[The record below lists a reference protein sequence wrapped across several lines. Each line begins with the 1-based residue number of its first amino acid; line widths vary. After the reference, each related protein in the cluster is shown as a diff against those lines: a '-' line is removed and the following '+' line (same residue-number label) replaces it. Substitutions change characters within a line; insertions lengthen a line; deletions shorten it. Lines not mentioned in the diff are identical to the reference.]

1 MRTLIIRE
9 ARKEEAA
16 RIAQLFLLAWPVEE
30 MAQAGG
36 ITAEMLLEA
45 VTGFAERED
54 TIYSYTK
61 TFVAEVDG
69 SGVGAGLVVG
79 AMCGYDGADYQAL
92 KQPIVDILGE
102 DSAFAQLR
110 ETEAGE
116 YYLDSVGVLPQWRGQ
131 GIASRLFEAHF
142 KRAASL
148 GHKAAGL
155 IVDVDKPKAEA
166 LYARL
171 GFKHVGFKNF
181 FGHEMKHMVR
191 ELGACGEGAC
201 GEGTCGE
208 GTCGEGSG
216 KALVLEG
223 GGLRGVFTCG
233 VLDCFMDHGVRFPFI
248 VGTSAGA
255 CNGLSYMSGQRGRAK
270 ASNIDLMDKYKY
282 VGFRY
287 LLTQGCIMDYKLLFE
302 DFPEKIIPYDY
313 EAYFANPTRF
323 VMVTTNCLTGQA
335 EYMEDKTSSERV
347 MSIVRASS
355 SLPFVSTITYVD
367 GVPMLDGGIAD
378 SIPLEYAFSQGYD
391 RAVVVLTRNRGY
403 RKKEGGM
410 KMAKVFYRKYPA
422 LQKALAERNKKYN
435 QTMDLIETLE
445 NQGRIIVI
453 RPEQPVE
460 VGRMEKDI
468 AKLTALYEE
477 GYRVAE
483 RFVSENQI

>member
-1 MRTLIIRE
+1 MRTIIIRE
-9 ARKEEAA
+9 ARKEDAA

-30 MAQAGG
+30 MAQASG
-36 ITAEMLLEA
+36 ISPEMLLES

-61 TFVAEVDG
+61 TFVAEVEGIEG

-79 AMCGYDGADYQAL
+79 AMCGYDGADYQVL

-102 DSAFAQLR
+102 DSDFAQLR

-116 YYLDSVGVLPQWRGQ
+116 YYLDSVGVLPQWRGN

-142 KRAASL
+142 ERAASQ
-148 GHKAAGL
+148 GHKLAGL
-155 IVDVDKPKAEA
+155 IVDVDKPQAEA

-171 GFKHVGFKNF
+171 GFKHVGFKDF

-191 ELGACGEGAC
+191 ELAPCGAGAGCAEDSGAGWHEGD
-201 GEGTCGE
+201 GQM
-208 GTCGEGSG
+208 
-216 KALVLEG
+216 ALVLEG

-233 VLDCFMDHGVRFPFI
+233 VLDCFMDHGISFPFI
-248 VGTSAGA
+248 VGVSAGA

-270 ASNIDLMDKYKY
+270 ATNIDLMDKYKY
-282 VGFRY
+282 IGFKY
-287 LLTQGCIMDYKLLFE
+287 LLKQGCIMDYKLLFE
-302 DFPEKIIPYDY
+302 DFPAKIIPYNYD
-313 EAYFANPTRF
+313 AYFANPTRF
-323 VMVTTNCLTGQA
+323 VMVTTNCLTGKA

-403 RKKEGGM
+403 RKKESGM
-410 KMAKVFYRKYPA
+410 KAAKLFYRKYPS
-422 LQKALAERNKKYN
+422 LQKALAERNKIYN
-435 QTMDLIETLE
+435 KTMDLIETLE
-445 NQGRIIVI
+445 DQGRIIVV
-453 RPEQPVE
+453 RPERPVE

-468 AKLTALYEE
+468 SKLTALYEE
-477 GYRVAE
+477 GYKVAE
-483 RFVSENQI
+483 NLI